1 MPPSSHVSVGEKRV
15 LADAIHRAIHAH
27 GDTGR
32 TGIVAAVLRGDA
44 LIEMAEN
51 TVFQDCDPTH
61 HAEIVVLGK
70 AAAKLKTTDL
80 SGCTLIST
88 LQPCEMCLAAIRFS
102 GIERVIFAARQ
113 ENVAAKYFMFPKLSI
128 NAFEAAG
135 AAFTHIGGVCEKDV
149 LHLYADGE
157 E

>member
-1 MPPSSHVSVGEKRV
+1 MPPSNQASISEKRV
-15 LADAIHRAIHAH
+15 LDAAIRRAINAH
-27 GDTGR
+27 RDTGR
-32 TGIVAAVLRGDA
+32 TGIVAAIIRDGQ

-51 TVFQDCDPTH
+51 TVFQDCDPTR

-88 LQPCEMCLAAIRFS
+88 LQPCEMCLSAMRFS

-128 NAFEAAG
+128 DAFEAAG
-135 AAFTHIGGVCEKDV
+135 TAFTHIGGVCEQDV